1 MDRNLHLRFVPTAI
15 AAMLAMAFSL
25 PAHADKADKA
35 KIAELE
41 KNWKRVWL

>member
-1 MDRNLHLRFVPTAI
+1 MDRNLRLKFAPTAI
-15 AAMLAMAFSL
+15 AALMAMAFSL

-41 KNWKRVWL
+41 KNVQS